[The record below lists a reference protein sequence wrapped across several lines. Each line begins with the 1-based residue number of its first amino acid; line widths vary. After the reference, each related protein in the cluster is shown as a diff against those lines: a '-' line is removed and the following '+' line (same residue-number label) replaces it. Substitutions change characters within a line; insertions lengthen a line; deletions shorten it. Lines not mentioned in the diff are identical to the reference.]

1 MNTKTN
7 QTFLMSQSDVNATAV
22 NTAIALLKGINV
34 DGETMEYVLEQIGMT
49 DQMLRQLIMSNP
61 ESDTK
66 DILNEKISLTNE
78 QLASHSVAITD
89 SEQALLDELNN
100 FIEYAYSDD
109 DDRERMRRCAY
120 DFVTEVVREQIDQS
134 EPKRISL
141 DITQM
146 HSNLYFDILNEFKE
160 QHNLTDIDAVI
171 DWNIEATIERD

>member
-1 MNTKTN
+1 MVFGGVRLPTYLQNLNSIIMT
-7 QTFLMSQSDVNATAV
+7 QQ
-22 NTAIALLKGINV
+22 IN
-34 DGETMEYVLEQIGMT
+34 
-49 DQMLRQLIMSNP
+49 
-61 ESDTK
+61 
-66 DILNEKISLTNE
+66 LTNE
-78 QLASHSVAITD
+78 ELKQLD
-89 SEQALLDELNN
+89 FLNF